1 MRSCLIAYQRP
12 IFRNGNVL
20 GQSNICADWR
30 YLEEDQARLLAKDED
45 FVKWGKKVFA
55 WVRKATL
62 EEHELN
68 GFPYRATKRAKQA
81 FVERRYV
88 PAF

>member
-1 MRSCLIAYQRP
+1 MRSCLIAYNRP
-12 IFRNGNVL
+12 LFRNGNEL

-30 YLEEDQARLLAKDED
+30 YLEEDQARVLAKDED
-45 FVKWGKKVFA
+45 FVKWGKKVFT

-81 FVERRYV
+81 FVERRYI